1 MDYETKIYLDKLVG
15 AVEKLDSPDWW
26 TIGITSAMTAIMA
39 WIAWNQYK
47 LQKRQA
53 ALQAYESYKPTYELF
68 LSIQKMANTL
78 IYKIAYHCTED
89 AHFKHG
95 KGWVDDT
102 LEELQKVEE
111 ELYSKE
117 TQIEMQLSSIGLSL
131 KEYSRY
137 SLLVK
142 SMFYLVEKI
151 AENEDIILL
160 NNVEYQDV
168 LTEGTSYLLDRIQQE
183 IDSGDT
189 DKEPLKS
196 FNRRFR
202 LFVKCREDV
211 IKDTTMS
218 IIKKKCKID

>member
-1 MDYETKIYLDKLVG
+1 MEDFCKYITN
-15 AVEKLDSPDWW
+15 PDWW
-26 TIGITSAMTAIMA
+26 IVLFTLISTIAVIV
-39 WIAWNQYK
+39 IAVVQTR

-95 KGWVDDT
+95 KGWVDDM

-117 TQIEMQLSSIGLSL
+117 TQIEIQLSSIGLSL

-211 IKDTTMS
+211 IKDTTVS

>member
-1 MDYETKIYLDKLVG
+1 MENLYKYISD
-15 AVEKLDSPDWW
+15 PDWW
-26 TIGITSAMTAIMA
+26 IVLFTLISTIAVIV
-39 WIAWNQYK
+39 IAVVQTR
-47 LQKRQA
+47 LQKIQA

-78 IYKIAYHCTED
+78 IYKTAYHFIQDAPFKQED
-89 AHFKHG
+89 
-95 KGWVDDT
+95 GWTDDT
-102 LEELQKVEE
+102 LEELQKIEE
-111 ELYSKE
+111 ELFAKE

-151 AENEDIILL
+151 EEKENIISLD
-160 NNVEYQDV
+160 NVECDDV
-168 LTEGTSYLLDRIQQE
+168 LTEGTSYLLDRIQQK
-183 IDSGDT
+183 IDSGDI

-202 LFVKCREDV
+202 LFVRCREEV
-211 IKDTTMS
+211 VKDKTLS